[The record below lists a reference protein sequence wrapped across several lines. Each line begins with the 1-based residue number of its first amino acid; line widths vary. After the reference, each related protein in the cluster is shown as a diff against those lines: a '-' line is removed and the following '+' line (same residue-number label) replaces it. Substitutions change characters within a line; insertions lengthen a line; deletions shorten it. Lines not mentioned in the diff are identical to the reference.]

1 MQLDVL
7 DKLIDNKIEE
17 NPNKLVFTY
26 YQMKVK
32 QNLSDDAMLSSI
44 HLISIKLENLGY
56 NVYRTNQT
64 YTYSNEE
71 QIVKNNELLVA
82 IKK

>member
-26 YQMKVK
+26 YLMKVK

-44 HLISIKLENLGY
+44 NLISIKLENLGY
-56 NVYRTNQT
+56 NVYRTNQK
-64 YTYSNEE
+64 YTCSNEE
-71 QIVKNNELLVA
+71 QIVKSNELLVA